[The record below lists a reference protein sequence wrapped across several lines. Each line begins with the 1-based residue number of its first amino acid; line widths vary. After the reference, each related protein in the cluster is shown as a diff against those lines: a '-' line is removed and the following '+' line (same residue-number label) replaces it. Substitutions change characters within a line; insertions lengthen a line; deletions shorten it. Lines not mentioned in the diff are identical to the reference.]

1 VTRPL
6 VLAEPEQPF
15 WGFAELFLAGAVFLA
30 GLTGTITGAARYL
43 HVQPESGLWSVLEE
57 MTAYAILFLAL
68 KAMFARYGRGLLES
82 LGWNDG
88 PFSPL
93 TLVAIG
99 MGLSVAVILLQ
110 YALLTPDV
118 ETPFDRLL
126 EDPVSRVAIA
136 LFGITLGPMV
146 EELLF
151 RGFLQP
157 VLVSAI
163 GVFPGILLTSVLFG
177 ALHLSQNAF
186 VWQSGVLIMLV
197 GFVLGSIRHL
207 SGSTKAS
214 TIVHIAYNSLP
225 FIALAVS
232 GNPIGK
238 K

>member
-6 VLAEPEQPF
+6 VLAEPERPF
-15 WGFAELFLAGAVFLA
+15 WGFAELFLSGAVFLA
-30 GLTGTITGAARYL
+30 ALAGTISASAKYL

-68 KAMFARYGRGLLES
+68 KAMFARYGRGLMES

-93 TLVAIG
+93 TLLAIG
-99 MGLSVAVILLQ
+99 LGLSLLVIVLQ
-110 YALLTPDV
+110 YVLLTPDV

-126 EDPVSRVAIA
+126 ADPLSRVAVA
-136 LFGITLGPMV
+136 AFGITLGPMV

-151 RGFLQP
+151 RGLLQP
-157 VLVSAI
+157 VLVTTI

-186 VWQSGVLIMLV
+186 VWQSGLLIMLV
-197 GFVLGSIRHL
+197 GFVLGVIRHL

-232 GNPIGK
+232 GNPIVK